1 MDSSLSG
8 LRHAA
13 RGCLNSIKLCAS
25 AFDLPGPLEE
35 QVQFLDDIIIASDK
49 MCALVDQ
56 LSSAFDHAAAAPAAA
71 HALPNA

>member
-1 MDSSLSG
+1 MENSLSG

-25 AFDLPGPLEE
+25 AFDLPGPVEE
-35 QVQFLDDIIIASDK
+35 QVQFLDDIIVASDK

-56 LSSAFDHAAAAPAAA
+56 LCSMFDHAPSPAAAP
-71 HALPNA
+71 NA